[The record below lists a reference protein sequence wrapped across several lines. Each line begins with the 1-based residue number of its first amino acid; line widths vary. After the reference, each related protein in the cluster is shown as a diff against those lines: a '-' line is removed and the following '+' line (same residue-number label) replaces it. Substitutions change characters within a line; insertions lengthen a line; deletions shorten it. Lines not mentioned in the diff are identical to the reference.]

1 VNKLTAIARV
11 FVNGTKIAE
20 FNGKAPDGGGL
31 VGLETYS
38 PKTGGE
44 TAPILTNSSR
54 QLLLISK
61 HPREDRAFR
70 MQCANALLRQSPRNV
85 YSVHWFRDRRRQG
98 P

>member
-44 TAPILTNSSR
+44 TA
-54 QLLLISK
+54 Q
-61 HPREDRAFR
+61 F
-70 MQCANALLRQSPRNV
+70 
-85 YSVHWFRDRRRQG
+85 
-98 P
+98 